1 MGVIYAKDGA
11 VRPEEVHELLREG
24 GFLRPLDDP
33 ERTQRMLDNGS
44 FYITARDGEGLVG
57 FIRILTDYA
66 FYGMVTEVAVAP
78 THKGQGVGKELVRQ
92 AREIAT
98 PQATLILVSSE
109 EGQAFYEHLGWQRM
123 DRGFRLR
130 RDG

>member
-1 MGVIYAKDGA
+1 MSVTYQKDGP
-11 VRPEEVHELLREG
+11 VQPEEVHQLLRSG

-33 ERTQRMLDNGS
+33 ARTQRMLDNGS
-44 FYITARDGEGLVG
+44 FYITARDGDALVG

-66 FYGMVTEVAVAP
+66 YYGMVTEVAVTP
-78 THKGQGVGKELVRQ
+78 THKSQGVGKELLRQ
-92 AREIAT
+92 AREHST

-109 EGQAFYEHLGWQRM
+109 EGEAFYEHLGWQRM

-130 RDG
+130 RDA